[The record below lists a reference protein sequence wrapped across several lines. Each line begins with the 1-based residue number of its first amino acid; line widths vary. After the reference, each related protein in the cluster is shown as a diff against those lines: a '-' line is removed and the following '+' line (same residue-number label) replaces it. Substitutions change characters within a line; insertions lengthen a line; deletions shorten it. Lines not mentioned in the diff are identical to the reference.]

1 MSESIPEQ
9 KAELRRR
16 IRCELKRLSPAVRL
30 AASSQICSRLQEQP
44 TWREARS
51 VLLFAPLH
59 DEVDIVPL
67 FRDALAA
74 GKRLALPRFD
84 HKTQSYVAG
93 RVVNPGN
100 DLEPGRFGISEPAEN
115 CAEVPLNELDFLVVP
130 GVAFTLDG
138 RRLGRGKA
146 YYDRLLACVRGLTCG
161 VAFDE
166 QIVNAIPAEPH
177 DIRLDLIL
185 TPSRWHR
192 AGQSAVW
199 K

>member
-1 MSESIPEQ
+1 MSESIPKQ

-16 IRCELKRLSPAVRL
+16 MRSELKRLSSAVRRGE
-30 AASSQICSRLQEQP
+30 SGRVCSRLQGQSI
-44 TWREARS
+44 WREARS
-51 VLLFAPLH
+51 VLLFAPLP
-59 DEVDIVPL
+59 DEVDVMPL
-67 FRDALAA
+67 FKVALAD
-74 GKRLALPRFD
+74 GKKLALPRFD

-93 RVVNPGN
+93 HVMNLDEKLR
-100 DLEPGRFGISEPAEN
+100 PGRFGIPEPAEN
-115 CAEVPLNELDFLVVP
+115 GADIPLNELDFLVVP

-138 RRLGRGKA
+138 RRLGRGNGF
-146 YYDRLLACVRGLTCG
+146 YDRLLASVRGITCG

-166 QIVNAIPAEPH
+166 QIVDAIPAEPH

-192 AGQSAVW
+192 TGWRAVW